1 MLVTGVFDADAAVLT
16 PSGHEERP
24 PLDRI
29 GPNDEFRSV
38 TVIQVKYL

>member
-1 MLVTGVFDADAAVLT
+1 MLVTGVFDADAAILT
-16 PSGHEERP
+16 PFGNEER

-29 GPNDEFRSV
+29 GANDEFRSV